1 MPFMYS
7 LYKVSDRSETGNALA
22 ENAVE
27 ALHQIRD
34 YRSKHGQADLQF
46 KVSDDQVGYAG
57 YVLEEQDAIPTTY
70 GTGWT
75 NDPSGTRR
83 TIFVRVGAL

>member
-1 MPFMYS
+1 MYT
-7 LYKVSDRSETGNALA
+7 LYKVSDRSEMGHALA

-46 KVSDDQVGYAG
+46 KVSDDPGG
-57 YVLEEQDAIPTTY
+57 YVLEEQDAVPSTH
-70 GTGWT
+70 GPGWT
-75 NDPSGTRR
+75 NDPSGARR
-83 TIFVRVGAL
+83 AISVRVDAI